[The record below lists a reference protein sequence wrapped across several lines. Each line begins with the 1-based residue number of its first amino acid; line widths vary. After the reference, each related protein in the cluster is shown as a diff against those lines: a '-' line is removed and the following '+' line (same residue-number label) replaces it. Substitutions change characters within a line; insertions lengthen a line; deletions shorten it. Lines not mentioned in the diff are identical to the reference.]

1 MNNPVNPLSK
11 NPLVAQKKDIEETF
25 KKMEGQFM
33 QALPKHINF
42 NRFMRVALN
51 AVTNTPKLLEC
62 NRKSFFLAVMRAAQL
77 GLEPDGLLGQA
88 YLIPY
93 GKMAQLI
100 IGYKG
105 YITLARQS
113 GEIANIA
120 VATVHENDDF
130 ELSFFGMPRFNR
142 CVRGDR
148 GALIGF
154 IAKAEFKE
162 TGALPQV
169 EYMTVDEV
177 NKIRDKHS
185 KSKNVWAEHY
195 EEMGKKT
202 VIRRLVK
209 YLPLS
214 VQKAEKMESLQ
225 EAGVSF
231 ELKEGDIVLDDM
243 QDITPQEDVVD
254 IHTAP
259 EPITPPPTPQP
270 APVATPQP
278 AAPQPQA
285 KPQQAPMDYGLGETM
300 DDLLPM

>member
-1 MNNPVNPLSK
+1 
-11 NPLVAQKKDIEETF
+11 
-25 KKMEGQFM
+25 M
-33 QALPKHINF
+33 QALPRHINF

-62 NRKSFFLAVMRAAQL
+62 DRKSFFLAVMRAAQL

-88 YLIPY
+88 YLIPF
-93 GKMAQLI
+93 GQQTQLI

-142 CVRGDR
+142 CVKGDR

-162 TGALPQV
+162 AGALPQV

-177 NKIRDKHS
+177 NQIRDKHA
-185 KSKNVWAEHY
+185 KSKNVWKEHY

-225 EAGVSF
+225 EAGVNF
-231 ELKEGDIVLDDM
+231 ELKDGDIVLDDM
-243 QDITPQEDVVD
+243 QDVTPVEEVQ
-254 IHTAP
+254 TAP
-259 EPITPPPTPQP
+259 EPVTIAQPQPQP
-270 APVATPQP
+270 APAVKQQEPQ
-278 AAPQPQA
+278 
-285 KPQQAPMDYGLGETM
+285 KPQHQPVQADLGETM
-300 DDLLPM
+300 EDLMYNNL

>member
-1 MNNPVNPLSK
+1 
-11 NPLVAQKKDIEETF
+11 
-25 KKMEGQFM
+25 
-33 QALPKHINF
+33 
-42 NRFMRVALN
+42 MRVALN

-62 NRKSFFLAVMRAAQL
+62 DRKSFFLAVMRAAQL

-148 GALIGF
+148 GSLIGF

-162 TGALPQV
+162 TGTLPQV
-169 EYMTVDEV
+169 EYMTVEDV

-214 VQKAEKMESLQ
+214 VQRAEKMESLQ

-243 QDITPQEDVVD
+243 QDVTPVEDD
-254 IHTAP
+254 IEVQTAS
-259 EPITPPPTPQP
+259 EPVTPKPAPTPQP
-270 APVATPQP
+270 APVATQQP
-278 AAPQPQA
+278 VAPKPQPQR
-285 KPQQAPMDYGLGETM
+285 QPM
-300 DDLLPM
+300 